1 MIHYSII
8 IKSNHWPKRQK
19 KIDEIVKLILKQK
32 KLFNFNKNIIYY
44 CSFILMNDSL
54 IKKFNKLYKKHNK
67 ITDVLTFVSNI
78 KRKINKEEKYCDIVL
93 SAEILAKDALNNKIN
108 FYDHITHIIVH
119 SLLHISG
126 YKHKNNYDSLIMQR
140 KEIKILNN
148 LGISN
153 PYL

>member
-1 MIHYSII
+1 M
-8 IKSNHWPKRQK
+8 
-19 KIDEIVKLILKQK
+19 
-32 KLFNFNKNIIYY
+32 
-44 CSFILMNDSL
+44 
-54 IKKFNKLYKKHNK
+54 
-67 ITDVLTFVSNI
+67 
-78 KRKINKEEKYCDIVL
+78 L